1 MSKPQGQGR
10 IYTKDITYTDAAKNV
25 KDDGYPKPIDKTRTS
40 GIEAIIKTPAPKRP
54 FHV

>member
-25 KDDGYPKPIDKTRTS
+25 KDIGVPKTTDPKTS
-40 GIEAIIKTPAPKRP
+40 GIEAIIKTAAPKRP